1 MINKICL
8 IYNYAQHYRKGVF
21 KLLDQE
27 LNVDFYFGDKMDDV
41 KKIDYAE
48 LKSFKNELQN
58 IKLYSSIYWQK
69 GAVKLVF
76 KGYDKFILLGE
87 YYCLSTW
94 VILLINFFKKKKT
107 YLWTHGWYG
116 NESYL
121 KKIIKKV
128 FFNLSNGVFLYGDY
142 AKALMIKE
150 GFKENKLHVVYNSLN
165 YEEQISLRSELNKN
179 NVFKDYFKND
189 HPNLIFIGRLTSI
202 KKLDYLLEAQNILKQ
217 NNFEVNLVFV
227 GDGEEKNNLRKEA
240 DRLCLKNNVWLH
252 GSSYNES
259 EIGNLIYNADI
270 CVSPG
275 NVGLTAIH
283 SLAFGTPVI
292 THDNFAN
299 QMPEFEAIN
308 DGITGAFFKENDT
321 KDLARKI
328 EWWLGNK
335 DKNIVKNECFKVI
348 DRFFNP
354 NFQLEVI
361 KKIINEK

>member
-1 MINKICL
+1 MIKKTCL
-8 IYNYAQHYRKGVF
+8 IYNYAQHYRKGIF
-21 KLLDQE
+21 KLLDYE
-27 LNVDFYFGDKMDDV
+27 LSVDFYFGDKMDDV
-41 KKIDYAE
+41 KKIDYTE
-48 LKSFKNELQN
+48 LKNFKNELQN
-58 IKLYSSIYWQK
+58 IKLFSSIYWQK

-76 KGYDKFILLGE
+76 KDYDKFILLGE
-87 YYCLSTW
+87 YYCVSTW
-94 VILLINFFKKKKT
+94 VILLINFLKKKKT

-121 KKIIKKV
+121 KKRIKKI
-128 FFNLSNGVFLYGDY
+128 FFNLSNGIFLYGDY
-142 AKALMIKE
+142 AKELMIKE
-150 GFKENKLHVVYNSLN
+150 GFKENKLHVIYNSLN
-165 YEEQISLRSELNKN
+165 YEEQYFLRKNLNKSN
-179 NVFKDYFKND
+179 IYKNHFKND
-189 HPNLIFIGRLTSI
+189 NPILIFLGRLTSI
-202 KKLDYLLEAQNILKQ
+202 KKLDYLLKAQNILKQ

-227 GDGEEKNNLRKEA
+227 GDGAEKNNLRKEA
-240 DRLCLKNNVWLH
+240 VRLCLKSNVWLY

-259 EIGNLIYNADI
+259 EIGHLIYNADV

-308 DGITGAFFKENDT
+308 DGITGTFFKENDT

-328 EWWLGNK
+328 KWWLTNK

-354 NFQLEVI
+354 NFQLAVI

>member
-1 MINKICL
+1 MIKKTCL
-8 IYNYAQHYRKGVF
+8 IYNYAQHYRKGIF
-21 KLLDQE
+21 KLLDHE
-27 LNVDFYFGDKMDDV
+27 LNVDFYFGNKMDDV

-48 LKSFKNELQN
+48 LKNFKNELQN
-58 IKLYSSIYWQK
+58 IKLYSNIYWQK

-76 KGYDKFILLGE
+76 KDYDKFILLGE
-87 YYCLSTW
+87 YYCVSTW

-116 NESYL
+116 NESSL
-121 KKIIKKV
+121 KKKIKKI
-128 FFNLSNGVFLYGDY
+128 FFNLSNGIFLYGGY
-142 AKALMIKE
+142 AKELMIKE
-150 GFKENKLHVVYNSLN
+150 GFNENKLHVVYNSLN
-165 YEEQISLRSELNKN
+165 YEEQNSLRSELNKN

-227 GDGEEKNNLRKEA
+227 GDGAEKNNLIKEA
-240 DRLCLKNNVWLH
+240 VRLGLKSNVWLY

-259 EIGNLIYNADI
+259 EIGQLIYNADI

-292 THDNFAN
+292 THDNFTN

-308 DGITGAFFKENDT
+308 DGITGTFFKENDT

-328 EWWLGNK
+328 KWWLKNK
-335 DKNIVKNECFKVI
+335 DKNIVKNECFKLI

-354 NFQLEVI
+354 NFQLAVI